1 MNFPTFDG
9 TNPRLWR
16 DKCESYFEIFGVSDA
31 LKPRFA
37 ALNFTGVAEAW
48 LQTMEL
54 CGRFTSW
61 DKLQQAVWVRFDRD
75 QYSLHMKQLDSLN
88 KPPLLLSIMLSLNN

>member
-1 MNFPTFDG
+1 M
-9 TNPRLWR
+9 
-16 DKCESYFEIFGVSDA
+16 
-31 LKPRFA
+31 
-37 ALNFTGVAEAW
+37 GVAEAW

-75 QYSLHMKQLDSLN
+75 QYSLHMKQLDSL
-88 KPPLLLSIMLSLNN
+88 K

>member
-61 DKLQQAVWVRFDRD
+61 DKLQQEVWVCFDKD